1 VVSSPTTIASL
12 LYLIRVVEVEVL
24 LGATTSMKKS
34 RNKVPIQVGKQSHA
48 RGLHI
53 VALFEGA
60 KGLLV
65 LFVGFEL
72 LTYLHKDI
80 HEAAMHLVE
89 HLHLNPASHYPRIF
103 LDLTEHINDSKLWS
117 LALAAAIYSVVRMIE
132 AVGLWLRK
140 TWAEWF
146 AVLSGGI
153 YIPVEIYEV
162 VHRVTWPR
170 ITVLIVNF
178 GIVSYLLFVL
188 LRKKKGTA

>member
-1 VVSSPTTIASL
+1 MSFGA
-12 LYLIRVVEVEVL
+12 
-24 LGATTSMKKS
+24 ATTMKKS
-34 RNKVPIQVGKQSHA
+34 RNRAQKQLGKRSHTN
-48 RGLHI
+48 GLHI

-65 LFVGFEL
+65 LLAGFEL
-72 LTYLHKDI
+72 LTYIHKDI
-80 HEAAMHLVE
+80 HEAALHLVK

-117 LALAAAIYSVVRMIE
+117 LAIAAAIYSVVRIIE
-132 AVGLWLRK
+132 AIGLWMRK

-162 VHRVTWPR
+162 VQRVTWPR
-170 ITVLIVNF
+170 VTVLIVNF
-178 GIVSYLLFVL
+178 GIVAYLLFVL
-188 LRKKKGTA
+188 LRDGKKETV